1 MAEAACANLSGRLET
16 EVTSRFISCSMLSF
30 FSASADALES
40 GCWANPGSAKQMRPK
55 VRSIDVAGAT
65 VLGSAI
71 GSHLLV
77 YHASRTSIMPGRRDV
92 QLPAGQRAEADDD
105 DHAPG
110 DARDPGGV
118 QERGLILKTEG
129 GTVPGGVLGRFCGIG
144 LPEDV
149 FMTLEH
155 LEHTEA
161 GR

>member
-1 MAEAACANLSGRLET
+1 
-16 EVTSRFISCSMLSF
+16 
-30 FSASADALES
+30 
-40 GCWANPGSAKQMRPK
+40 
-55 VRSIDVAGAT
+55 
-65 VLGSAI
+65 
-71 GSHLLV
+71 
-77 YHASRTSIMPGRRDV
+77 MPGRRDV

-129 GTVPGGVLGRFCGIG
+129 GTVPGGVLGRFCGTKGRFCGIG

-161 GR
+161 GSVAHVVQA